1 MSVHKCPGF
10 FYIIFLL
17 AALFPL
23 AQHAYPGHNITGSTG
38 HGMSMH
44 KQMRADV
51 NGMCTRLALLS
62 IIRPDSSSLQ
72 TELAKCKS
80 SGGKTKNANG
90 NNAPKAGR
98 TGKPGSAGTRGG
110 RRNQRNGTRSNS
122 GKSSAEKKPGKG
134 NTGKSNKGAQ
144 VAGASS
150 AGKKPGRVNGSAL
163 VAGSFQNE
171 LGSHQVLHPVEGH
184 AETSGPG
191 ELKPESGKGKKQG
204 NKKTKVPGRQQIA
217 GSGQKAYSTAPAVST
232 YNAVSLRRSKRQS
245 GAPAPVCVNE
255 RNIIEKLRENPR
267 GHFIQTEDID
277 MEKAEIAAGFYGRRD
292 PNVPAAGLPEFS
304 GTYDGGGHKLKHIS
318 SNPGLFSRLNGA
330 VIKHVDLIN
339 DEGLKHGL
347 AVGSEAGL
355 LAGES
360 VDSTFSD
367 ISMGVALINWAALTH
382 LGVAEDAEPHSGTL
396 VGRSNSSVYEDIRLV
411 RFGLGIPDL
420 PASGGLVGSGDNNR
434 FSNIYLDD
442 FDVRGVNRGI
452 IIGSGENN
460 TIDGCVINSSGT
472 SSPIQLVGSGNG
484 TSVSRCLIF
493 GTNPPYFP
501 EGTVAD
507 EVIGYRSLSEPAI
520 LSIGTFSDTDWRL
533 DPGLIPIPRMQD
545 KNINAVRERFRSN
558 DAPLCDQLACPPPVA
573 SDCRQPTEE
582 MYEGQVQDF
591 LSFDDKNIYLLVK
604 AGNNTADH
612 LKYMPGNHT
621 CSGDDTGSGYNAS
634 YGNDTSYGN
643 ACPSNNTIPDNA
655 GDDNACGTDRLKSD
669 GCAVNQL
676 SYLSRGGVT
685 VYDTVKNNDNGR
697 IYLIWKRTQTE
708 GNNAFLASY
717 GNNGEVIDVLAAGY
731 GHVFTGEDFSL
742 QYHNNRT
749 VLVSRNQAFVI
760 VGEGSSPVE
769 LPAHPSLMSYVYGK
783 AIIDDNN
790 GIYLLADARTEEGEF
805 RSLIKYSENN
815 NGEYEIDP
823 SFIVQSQFTP
833 GGLQFSTQ
841 QSPQSAGILVDNDI
855 WVINQDRTGFHIRSV
870 NSMSGEYSGIDIDQ
884 YVTEPS
890 RYTLKLA
897 NDEVQLAYVDGEEVL
912 WHSYNKQGGLID
924 SASVRLEREAGVKAL
939 DFKNIAEGGSVE
951 TIYVGGVNTTDNR
964 PYATR
969 LTENDFTAYTP
980 RERPVTQSAETTAEA
995 ETTTEYFTTA
1005 TPASTAAT
1013 PASTAGTPAS
1023 TAATPASTA
1032 ATPAST
1038 AGIPASTAGT
1048 PASTTGTPAST
1059 IGTPASTTGT
1069 PASTTGTPASTTGTP
1084 GDTPTTPPDSTI
1096 IISGVT
1102 SATVGLGLCIAC
1114 GTGSAVCCTKCIKK
1128 RRLARRANQE
1138 PIYVST
1144 NPMEWNIGKKINLEA
1159 LTDKKKDAG
1168 ADIMAETAL
1177 DMENQYETV
1186 GPPTG
1191 NETGQE
1197 DNMTGGG
1204 EAKLPPTRP
1213 PLELVTPQ
1221 STEAGDA
1228 AAFAN
1233 PPEPGF
1239 ADREPMD
1246 GVVEK
1251 GEAGND

>member
-51 NGMCTRLALLS
+51 NGMCTRVALLS

-98 TGKPGSAGTRGG
+98 TGKRGRAGIRGG
-110 RRNQRNGTRSNS
+110 RGSQRNGTRTNS
-122 GKSSAEKKPGKG
+122 GKL
-134 NTGKSNKGAQ
+134 
-144 VAGASS
+144 S

-163 VAGSFQNE
+163 AAGSSQNR
-171 LGSHQVLHPVEGH
+171 LSNHQVSYPAEGYSGTS
-184 AETSGPG
+184 ETSGPG
-191 ELKPESGKGKKQG
+191 GLKPESVTGKKQG
-204 NKKTKVPGRQQIA
+204 NKKAKVLGRQQIA
-217 GSGQKAYSTAPAVST
+217 EGGQQAYSTVPAVST
-232 YNAVSLRRSKRQS
+232 YNAVPLPRSKRQS
-245 GAPAPVCVNE
+245 DAPAPVCVHQW
-255 RNIIEKLRENPR
+255 NIIEKLRENPR

-277 MEKAEIAAGFYGRRD
+277 MEKAEIAAGLYRLRYHD
-292 PNVPAAGLPEFS
+292 SPAEGLPEFS
-304 GTYDGGGHKLKHIS
+304 GTYDGGGHKLKHIYS
-318 SNPGLFSRLNGA
+318 KPGLFSSLNGA
-330 VIKHVDLIN
+330 TIKHLDLIN
-339 DEGLKHGL
+339 DEGVKRGRAFGL
-347 AVGSEAGL
+347 EAGL

-360 VDSTFSD
+360 VRSTFSD
-367 ISMGVALINWAALTH
+367 VSV
-382 LGVAEDAEPHSGTL
+382 GVAEVNRGSLTQQGLAANAQPQSGVL
-396 VGRSNSSVYEDIRLV
+396 VGRSYDSVYEDIRAAG
-411 RFGLGIPDL
+411 FTLGFEEY

-434 FSNIYLDD
+434 FFNIYTDN
-442 FDVRGVNRGI
+442 FGIGGVEHGL

-460 TIDGCVINSSGT
+460 TIDGCVIDNRLGGN
-472 SSPIQLVGSGNG
+472 PRQLVGSGNG
-484 TSVSRCLIF
+484 TSVSRCLVF
-493 GTNPPYFP
+493 GKNTPYFSD
-501 EGTVAD
+501 GTVVD
-507 EVIGYRSLSEPAI
+507 DVVGYRRLSDPATF
-520 LSIGTFSDTDWRL
+520 SIGTFSETDWRL

-545 KNINAVRERFRSN
+545 KNINAVRERFRSH
-558 DAPLCDQLACPPPVA
+558 DAPLCNQLACPPPVA
-573 SDCRQPTEE
+573 SDCREPTEE

-604 AGNNTADH
+604 GGNNTADH
-612 LKYMPGNHT
+612 LKYMPGNHI
-621 CSGDDTGSGYNAS
+621 CSGDDTGSGSGNNA
-634 YGNDTSYGN
+634 SYGN
-643 ACPSNNTIPDNA
+643 ACPSNNTISDNNNNND
-655 GDDNACGTDRLKSD
+655 GDDTACGTDRLKSD

-676 SYLSRGGVT
+676 SYLSRRGVT
-685 VYDTVKNNDNGR
+685 VHDTAKNNDNGR

-790 GIYLLADARTEEGEF
+790 GIYLLADARTEEGAF

-995 ETTTEYFTTA
+995 ETTTEYFTTG
-1005 TPASTAAT
+1005 TSDSTT
-1013 PASTAGTPAS
+1013 
-1023 TAATPASTA
+1023 
-1032 ATPAST
+1032 
-1038 AGIPASTAGT
+1038 GIPD
-1048 PASTTGTPAST
+1048 STTGTPD
-1059 IGTPASTTGT
+1059 STTGKSAVSAEDT
-1069 PASTTGTPASTTGTP
+1069 ITTSGSTSHTG
-1084 GDTPTTPPDSTI
+1084 I
-1096 IISGVT
+1096 IGGAA
-1102 SATVGLGLCIAC
+1102 SATVGLGLCVVC
-1114 GTGSAVCCTKCIKK
+1114 GVGSAVCCKKCIKK
-1128 RRLARRANQE
+1128 RRLAGRGNKD

-1144 NPMEWNIGKKINLEA
+1144 NMTAGEMVLDTNTNVRAEA
-1159 LTDKKKDAG
+1159 GLNVSNRYEVVALPADKQKDAR
-1168 ADIMAETAL
+1168 DDMAEEAAF
-1177 DMENQYETV
+1177 DMEHQYEMVDLQNEAV
-1186 GPPTG
+1186 GPSTG
-1191 NETGQE
+1191 NEAGHG
-1197 DNMTGGG
+1197 DNMTDGG
-1204 EAKLPPTRP
+1204 KVKRP
-1213 PLELVTPQ
+1213 LINTPMLELVSPQYMEAEDATIFTNSSAPGFTGPQ
-1221 STEAGDA
+1221 SMEGIAEEGASDDDA
-1228 AAFAN
+1228 TGTVTYID
-1233 PPEPGF
+1233 EPDSPGTQNF
-1239 ADREPMD
+1239 RTQID
-1246 GVVEK
+1246 
-1251 GEAGND
+1251 

>member
-1 MSVHKCPGF
+1 MLVHKFPGF

-72 TELAKCKS
+72 TELAKCRNA
-80 SGGKTKNANG
+80 GGKTKKTNG
-90 NNAPKAGR
+90 NNAQKAGR
-98 TGKPGSAGTRGG
+98 TGKSGSAGTRGG
-110 RRNQRNGTRSNS
+110 RGNQRNGTRSNS

-150 AGKKPGRVNGSAL
+150 AGKKPGRVDGSAL

-171 LGSHQVLHPVEGH
+171 LGNHQVLHPVEGH

-191 ELKPESGKGKKQG
+191 GPKPESGKGKKQG

-217 GSGQKAYSTAPAVST
+217 DSGQKAYSTAPAVST

-255 RNIIEKLRENPR
+255 RNIIEKLKENPR

-277 MEKAEIAAGFYGRRD
+277 MEKAEIAAGLYRFRFHD
-292 PNVPAAGLPEFS
+292 TPAEGLSEFS
-304 GTYDGGGHKLKHIS
+304 GTYDGGGHKLKHMFS
-318 SNPGLFSRLNGA
+318 DPGLFSRLNGA
-330 VIKHVDLIN
+330 TIKHLDLIN
-339 DEGLKHGL
+339 DEGSKRGRAFGGL
-347 AVGSEAGL
+347 EAGL

-360 VDSTFSD
+360 ADSTFSD
-367 ISMGVALINWAALTH
+367 ISIAVAQINLGPLTTGH
-382 LGVAEDAEPHSGTL
+382 LEDAEPHSGVL
-396 VGRSNSSVYEDIRLV
+396 VGRSNNSVYEDIRAV
-411 RFGLGIPDL
+411 RFTVGINDYPV
-420 PASGGLVGSGDNNR
+420 SGALVGSGENNR
-434 FSNIYLDD
+434 FSNIYLGNAYMGG
-442 FDVRGVNRGI
+442 VERGL

-460 TIDGCVINSSGT
+460 TIDGCVIDNRGGGYT
-472 SSPIQLVGSGNG
+472 RQLVGSGNG

-507 EVIGYRSLSEPAI
+507 EVIGYRRLSSPATF
-520 LSIGTFSDTDWRL
+520 SIGTFSETDWRL

-545 KNINAVRERFRSN
+545 KNINAVRERFRSH
-558 DAPLCDQLACPPPVA
+558 DAPLCNQLACPPPVA
-573 SDCRQPTEE
+573 SDCREPTEE

-604 AGNNTADH
+604 GGNNTADH
-612 LKYMPGNHT
+612 LKYMPGNHI
-621 CSGDDTGSGYNAS
+621 CSGDDTGSGSGNNA
-634 YGNDTSYGN
+634 SYGN
-643 ACPSNNTIPDNA
+643 ACPSNNTISDNNND

-676 SYLSRGGVT
+676 SYLSRRGVT
-685 VYDTVKNNDNGR
+685 VHDTAKNNDNGR

-833 GGLQFSTQ
+833 GGLQFFTQ

-964 PYATR
+964 PYATQ

-980 RERPVTQSAETTAEA
+980 RERPVTQSAETT
-995 ETTTEYFTTA
+995 TDYFTIA
-1005 TPASTAAT
+1005 TPDSTTAT
-1013 PASTAGTPAS
+1013 PASTAGTPD
-1023 TAATPASTA
+1023 
-1032 ATPAST
+1032 ST

-1048 PASTTGTPAST
+1048 PASTAGTPAST
-1059 IGTPASTTGT
+1059 AGTPAST
-1069 PASTTGTPASTTGTP
+1069 AGTP
-1084 GDTPTTPPDSTI
+1084 GDTPTTPDSTLHTNI
-1096 IISGVT
+1096 IGGVT
-1102 SATVGLGLCIAC
+1102 FGVVGLGLCISCGAGTAAC
-1114 GTGSAVCCTKCIKK
+1114 CNKCIKK
-1128 RRLARRANQE
+1128 RRLMRREDQRPA
-1138 PIYVST
+1138 YVST
-1144 NPMEWNIGKKINLEA
+1144 SITARDMNFNANTDMMGVTGLDRSNHYETVDLP
-1159 LTDKKKDAG
+1159 TDKGGDANTY
-1168 ADIMAETAL
+1168 MEAETAFN
-1177 DMENQYETV
+1177 MENLYETV
-1186 GPPTG
+1186 DPPTG
-1191 NETGQE
+1191 NETGHG
-1197 DNMTGGG
+1197 DNMTDGG
-1204 EAKLPPTRP
+1204 EAKRP
-1213 PLELVTPQ
+1213 LASSTPMLELVNNPQ
-1221 STEAGDA
+1221 SMEVVTE
-1228 AAFAN
+1228 
-1233 PPEPGF
+1233 EVI
-1239 ADREPMD
+1239 ADD
-1246 GVVEK
+1246 
-1251 GEAGND
+1251 D